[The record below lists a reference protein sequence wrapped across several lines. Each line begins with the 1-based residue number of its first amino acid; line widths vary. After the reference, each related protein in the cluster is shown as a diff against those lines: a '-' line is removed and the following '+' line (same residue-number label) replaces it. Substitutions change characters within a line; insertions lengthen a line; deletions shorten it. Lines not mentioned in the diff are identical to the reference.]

1 MKRLIFLGLV
11 TAVLVAVAST
21 AAYAGQSEL
30 TALKASTARFHS
42 LKIAEAAGYSLLPGL
57 DHCFNN
63 PGVGAMGYH
72 YIKASSLDLELSF
85 LHPEAL
91 VYAPD
96 ANGRLKLA
104 AVEYIVPAAPWD
116 AAGNTAP
123 PELNGMS
130 LHLNEQ
136 LGVYVLH
143 IWIWQ
148 TNPAGMFE
156 DWNPDVTCP

>member
-1 MKRLIFLGLV
+1 MKRFIFLGLI
-11 TAVLVAVAST
+11 TAVLVAVAAT

-42 LKIAEAAGYSLLPGL
+42 LKAAEAAGYSLLPGL

-72 YIKASSLDLELSF
+72 YIQASSLDLELSF
-85 LHPEAL
+85 LHPEAM

-104 AVEYIVPAAPWD
+104 AVEYIVPAQAWD
-116 AAGNTAP
+116 EEGDTP
-123 PELNGMS
+123 LPQLNGMS

-143 IWIWQ
+143 IWVWQ
-148 TNPAGMFE
+148 TNPAGMFQ
-156 DWNPDVTCP
+156 DWNPNVTCP